1 MKNLTTKQVRQTIQ
15 ELRDNLEN
23 LFLIGFYSEEEYKIN
38 LDEIDNLNLYL
49 TFSKN

>member
-23 LFLIGFYSEEEYKIN
+23 LFSIGFYDLNEYETN
-38 LDEIDNLNLYL
+38 LDQIDNLELYL
-49 TFSKN
+49 TFSKK